1 MPRATP
7 RDEGALGVIILAGGR
22 ASRFPG
28 KLALDA
34 GGVPLLVRVFRNV
47 RTAGPVY
54 VSAGASSFGDEIDA
68 ALEARVIVD
77 REPGRGPLGGL
88 HSVLPNVHEPYVFVV
103 AGDAPFVD
111 ASVVR
116 ELSSA
121 WESPLQAV
129 VPVNSAGLLE
139 PLCALYERAA
149 LLGVAGDLLAE
160 GSGSVAAAVE
170 RLATRRVRLS
180 NERVLANVNTPS
192 DRRLLQSDEP

>member
-7 RDEGALGVIILAGGR
+7 RDEGALAVIILAGGR
-22 ASRFPG
+22 ASRLPG
-28 KLALDA
+28 KLTLDA
-34 GGVPLLVRVFRNV
+34 GGMPLLVRVFQNV
-47 RTAGPVY
+47 RAAGPVY
-54 VSAGASSFGDEIDA
+54 VSAAGAFGNEIDA
-68 ALEARVIVD
+68 ALDARIVLD
-77 REPGRGPLGGL
+77 REPRRGPLGGL
-88 HSVLPNVHEPYVFVV
+88 HSVLPHVREPYVFAV

-111 ASVVR
+111 ASVAH
-116 ELSSA
+116 ELARA
-121 WESPLQAV
+121 WEPQLQAV

-149 LLGVAGDLLAE
+149 LLDVAGLLLAE

-192 DRRLLQSDEP
+192 DRRLLESHDQ